1 MIDDETVAQAEQ
13 ILEYR
18 FADPALLRKALTHA
32 SLADTRIASNERL
45 EFLGDAV
52 LGFVVCDYLYAN
64 FPDLLEGDL
73 TKIKSA
79 VVSRQT
85 CARVASELGLHEL
98 LAIGKGMQTRSVLP
112 PSLAA
117 AVYESLIGALFL
129 DSGIDTARR
138 FIIETLEESIIAS
151 AESGHQHNFKSVLQ
165 QFAQTAGLTQPTY
178 VLLDEK
184 GPDHAKAFQMA
195 VSLDGDLYP
204 ACWAQSKKRAEQLA
218 ALAALEQLGLITR
231 DDQGRA
237 LYLPDGEDEGTA
249 ALVDDAA
256 GVPDGDPDSDED
268 SQDEAPRT
276 TLRRRGVR

>member
-1 MIDDETVAQAEQ
+1 MIDDDTAAQAED
-13 ILEYR
+13 ILGYTFRDRE
-18 FADPALLRKALTHA
+18 LLRKALTHA

-52 LGFVVCDYLYAN
+52 LGFVVCEYLYEN

-112 PSLAA
+112 PSLSA
-117 AVYESLIGALFL
+117 AVYESVTGAMYL
-129 DSGIDTARR
+129 DSGIEAARA
-138 FIIETLEESIIAS
+138 FIIDTLEDAIVAA
-151 AESGHQHNFKSVLQ
+151 AESGHQQNFKSVLQ
-165 QFAQTAGLTQPTY
+165 QHAQNAGLPQPCY

-184 GPDHAKAFQMA
+184 GPDHAKAFQIG
-195 VSLDGDLYP
+195 VQLDGDHYP

-218 ALAALEQLGLITR
+218 ALAALEQLGVIVR
-231 DDQGRA
+231 DESGRA
-237 LYLPDGEDEGTA
+237 RYI
-249 ALVDDAA
+249 
-256 GVPDGDPDSDED
+256 PDGDFDEITGPLTPID
-268 SQDEAPRT
+268 DFADDVT
-276 TLRRRGVR
+276 